1 MGKRDIF
8 NFQWLNF
15 LQNGNPPR
23 SSLASLV
30 FSCFRCFW
38 LCRYCKPWAMSYNIA
53 RWQDLWV
60 RMCSLAR
67 RTGGWTWIVSL
78 KKTIG
83 WWSFQKWTNCRSALW
98 KWRTP
103 RASSTPSRKHFSILL
118 GVVTVNPMV
127 NYHPIP
133 SRPLRQVIFSRGEP
147 CTWLGLL
154 LAGRCQAFL
163 PNGKNELR
171 MGEHLPGEPLTRGG
185 VNTKRDINI
194 ESA

>member
-1 MGKRDIF
+1 
-8 NFQWLNF
+8 
-15 LQNGNPPR
+15 
-23 SSLASLV
+23 
-30 FSCFRCFW
+30 
-38 LCRYCKPWAMSYNIA
+38 MSYNIG

-67 RTGGWTWIVSL
+67 RTGGWTWIVSEL
-78 KKTIG
+78 KKNNWMVVLPKMNKLQISLTKMNNSKSIIYTILE
-83 WWSFQKWTNCRSALW
+83 ALFYLVGSRHCEPNGQLPPHP
-98 KWRTP
+98 K
-103 RASSTPSRKHFSILL
+103 PS
-118 GVVTVNPMV
+118 
-127 NYHPIP
+127 

-185 VNTKRDINI
+185 VNGVNTKRDINI